1 MFNMFMLIALCG
13 CFALFLC
20 IVDVIC
26 FLCTFA
32 LYKLG
37 GGKRNIKKYWKR
49 WNEA

>member
-1 MFNMFMLIALCG
+1 MFVLMFLCG
-13 CFALFLC
+13 GFALFLC
-20 IVDVIC
+20 ATEIVA